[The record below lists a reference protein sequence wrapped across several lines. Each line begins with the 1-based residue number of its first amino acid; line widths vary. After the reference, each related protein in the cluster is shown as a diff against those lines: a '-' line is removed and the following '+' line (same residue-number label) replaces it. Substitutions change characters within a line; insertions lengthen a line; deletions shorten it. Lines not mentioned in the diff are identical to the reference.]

1 MAAKPRQ
8 RKGSGQRMKTLIFAG
23 ALALVVGG
31 SAGTQLVAQQQG
43 RGQAAPSVPAAGSA
57 RSLALV
63 DLTGYWVSVVTED
76 WRFRMVTPP
85 KGDFA
90 SVPLNGEG
98 RQVANTWDPSKDG
111 ACDAYGAAAVMRMPG
126 RLHITWEDDNTLK
139 IEIDA
144 GQQTRLLRFGG
155 SRPSVGERTL
165 QGYSAAEWLRAG
177 GGQLGGFGGFGG
189 NVAAPEGG
197 GRGAPAAASAPPAGA
212 SAGRGA
218 APSGR
223 GGAPPRW
230 APLKVVTTQLRAGWL
245 RKNGVPYSEN
255 TTMTEHFIRF
265 SDDESEWF
273 TVVTSIE
280 DPTYL
285 NQTFITSSNFKREAD
300 GSKWKPS
307 SCRAN

>member
-1 MAAKPRQ
+1 
-8 RKGSGQRMKTLIFAG
+8 MKIVTLV
-23 ALALVVGG
+23 ALALALGG
-31 SAGTQLVAQQQG
+31 HPGVQLIAQQQG
-43 RGQAAPSVPAAGSA
+43 RGQAAPSAPAAGSA
-57 RSLALV
+57 RSLAPV

-98 RQVANTWDPSKDG
+98 RQVANMWDPSKDG
-111 ACDAYGAAAVMRMPG
+111 ACEAFGAAAVMRMPG
-126 RLHITWEDDNTLK
+126 RVHITWEDDNTLK
-139 IEIDA
+139 IETDA

-155 SRPSVGERTL
+155 SRPPAGERTL

-177 GGQLGGFGGFGG
+177 GGVVGGFGGFGG
-189 NVAAPEGG
+189 NVAAPDGG
-197 GRGAPAAASAPPAGA
+197 GRGAGAAAAAAPTGGAVANRGAPP
-212 SAGRGA
+212 
-218 APSGR
+218 PGR
-223 GGAPPRW
+223 GGAPQRW
-230 APLKVVTTQLRAGWL
+230 APLKVVTTQMRPGWL

-273 TVVTSIE
+273 TVVTSVE
-280 DPTYL
+280 DPTNL
-285 NQTFITSSNFKREAD
+285 NQTFTTSSNFRREAD

-307 SCRAN
+307 PCRDN